1 MHSAYARHL
10 ITFWSEISRIFI
22 QHLPGRMHRWHY
34 LSVICVLFAH
44 AAWADN
50 GKYAVEIEAPSELE
64 SLLKQHLE
72 IMRWLD
78 NPRMNLNEWHRL
90 LKISPRAIE
99 DLLATEGYFAPRIEQ
114 QLSDSNGV
122 STARFI
128 ITPGSATS
136 IKSVDIGFTGAIQQQ
151 AENSNPNPEQLREN
165 WSLPVGVRF
174 TQDAWSRAKRGLL
187 SSLLVERYPKAS
199 IADSEALIDAQA
211 SSAELSLQV
220 DSGPEFFFGDL
231 EIEGLQRYPSR
242 VVRNMNPIAPGTP
255 YSQAALFKYQADLQA
270 TDYFSSTQVTAK
282 TDTDNPAVTPI
293 VVRVVEQPAVSVGV
307 GVGASTNTGARVQ
320 LNYKNRNLLDRGWR
334 LDSSLKLEQHA
345 QSLSAVTQLPVTRD
359 GYRDS
364 INNHLLR
371 LSIEGQTTTSF
382 NNGVKRA
389 WGPHAFEQS
398 VGANYLVE
406 NLEVD
411 GQRATTKKA
420 GTLSYGITI
429 RHLDNDIAPTK
440 GFLFNVQVAGAPL
453 ESLSDGR
460 FLQTY
465 SKAQGYYPLGKST
478 QLIARLEGGV
488 VNGGNSVPA
497 TFLFRAGGDQ
507 SVRGYAFQSLGVKE
521 GDAITGGRYLAT
533 GSMEI
538 IQWLTERWGAAAFV
552 DFGDAAAS
560 MRELKPVYGY
570 GLGARFKSPAGPLG
584 VDLAY
589 GEATGDIRLHFNLG
603 VSF

>member
-1 MHSAYARHL
+1 M
-10 ITFWSEISRIFI
+10 
-22 QHLPGRMHRWHY
+22 
-34 LSVICVLFAH
+34 LFAH

-50 GKYAVEIEAPSELE
+50 GKYAVEIEAPSELA
-64 SLLKQHLE
+64 SLLNQHLE

-78 NPRMNLNEWHRL
+78 SPRMNINEWHRL
-90 LKISPRAIE
+90 LKTSPRAIE
-99 DLLATEGYFAPRIEQ
+99 DLLATEGYFAPEIEQ
-114 QLSDSNGV
+114 QLSNSNGV

-128 ITPGSATS
+128 ITPGPATS
-136 IKSVDIGFTGAIQQQ
+136 IKSVDIGFTGAIRQQ
-151 AENSNPNPEQLREN
+151 AENSKPNPEQLRED
-165 WSLPVGVRF
+165 WQLPTGVRF
-174 TQDAWSRAKRGLL
+174 TQDAWSRAKRSLL
-187 SSLLVERYPKAS
+187 SSLLAERYPKAR

-211 SSAELSLQV
+211 SSAALSLQV
-220 DSGPEFFFGDL
+220 DSGPEFFFGNL

-242 VVRNMNPIAPGTP
+242 VVRNINPIAPGTP
-255 YSQAALFKYQADLQA
+255 YSQAALLKYQADLQA
-270 TDYFSSTQVTAK
+270 TDYFTSTQVTAK
-282 TDTDNPAVTPI
+282 TDTDNPAATPV
-293 VVRVVEQPAVSVGV
+293 VVRVVEQPAVAVGV
-307 GVGASTNTGARVQ
+307 GVGVSTNTGARVQ

-334 LDSSLKLEQHA
+334 LDSSLKLEERA
-345 QSLSAVTQLPVTRD
+345 QSLSAVTQLPVMRD

-364 INNHLLR
+364 INNNLLR

-382 NNGVKRA
+382 NNGIKRA
-389 WGPHAFEQS
+389 WGPRTFEQS

-406 NLEVD
+406 NLQID
-411 GQRATTKKA
+411 GQRAKTKKA

-429 RHLDNDIAPTK
+429 RRLDNDIAPTK
-440 GFLFNVQVAGAPL
+440 GFLFNLQIAGAPL

-478 QLIARLEGGV
+478 QLIGRLEGGV

-521 GDAITGGRYLAT
+521 GDAITGGRYLVT

-538 IQWLTERWGAAAFV
+538 IQWMTERWGAAAFV

-560 MRELKPVYGY
+560 MHKLNPVYGY
-570 GLGARFKSPAGPLG
+570 GLGARFKSPAGPIG
-584 VDLAY
+584 VDIAY

>member
-1 MHSAYARHL
+1 M
-10 ITFWSEISRIFI
+10 
-22 QHLPGRMHRWHY
+22 
-34 LSVICVLFAH
+34 LFAH
-44 AAWADN
+44 TAWADN
-50 GKYAVEIEAPSELE
+50 SKYAVEIEAPSELA

-78 NPRMNLNEWHRL
+78 NPRMNSNEWHRL

-136 IKSVDIGFTGAIQQQ
+136 IKSVDIGFTGAIRQQ

-165 WSLPVGVRF
+165 WQLPTGVRF
-174 TQDAWSRAKRGLL
+174 TQDAWSRAKRSLL
-187 SSLLVERYPKAS
+187 SSLLLERYPTAS

-211 SSAELSLQV
+211 SSATLSLQV

-242 VVRNMNPIAPGTP
+242 VVRNLNPIAPGTP

-270 TDYFSSTQVTAK
+270 TDYFTSTQVTAK
-282 TDTDNPAVTPI
+282 TDTDNPAATPI
-293 VVRVVEQPAVSVGV
+293 VVRVVEQPAVTVGV

-334 LDSSLKLEQHA
+334 LDSSLKLEQRA

-389 WGPHAFEQS
+389 WGPRTFEQS

-406 NLEVD
+406 NLQVD
-411 GQRATTKKA
+411 GQRAETKKA

-429 RHLDNDIAPTK
+429 RRLDNDIAPTK

-478 QLIARLEGGV
+478 QLIGRLEGGV

-521 GDAITGGRYLAT
+521 GNAITGGRYLVT

-560 MRELKPVYGY
+560 MRELNPVYGY
-570 GLGARFKSPAGPLG
+570 GLGARFKSPAGGIG
-584 VDLAY
+584 VDIAY